1 MFGTVEMKKT
11 TMTTALVFVVLLSTS
26 LVVFEIQVSK
36 ANPYYRVD
44 VYTDVSP
51 PEGTLPPIIS
61 IQKPQNGSF
70 QPKNVTLTFDVII
83 PKTNGEQPYELLSEV
98 YYKGNWKSENIIIY
112 NNEYGGTSN
121 TSFSIDLS
129 DVRGGKMTVTVYVVG
144 VNYNLTRQEVDNP
157 YQYNY
162 YDKFQI
168 ASYSTVSFTKDLV
181 PPRISVQSPQ
191 NTTYTTPN
199 VLLDFTVNENIS
211 QSLYNLDNKG
221 NQTISGN
228 STLTDLSNGEHNLT
242 LYVAD
247 LAGNVADP
255 KTITFSVDLPEPF
268 PILPVTFIVTSVA
281 LAVVVVSL
289 LFYRRHRKTLE
300 LKHTSDS

>member
-1 MFGTVEMKKT
+1 MKKT
-11 TMTTALVFVVLLSTS
+11 AMTITLAFAVLIATS
-26 LVVFEIQVSK
+26 LVAVEIQVSK
-36 ANPYYRVD
+36 ANPYYQTPI
-44 VYTDVSP
+44 YTDVTP

-61 IQKPQNGSF
+61 IQTPQNGSF
-70 QPKNVTLTFDVII
+70 QLKNVTLTFELII
-83 PKTNGEQPYELLSEV
+83 PKTNGTQPYELFSKV
-98 YYKGNWKSENIIIY
+98 YYKGNWNLENIVIY
-112 NNEYGGTSN
+112 NCNYVGISN

-129 DVRGGKMTVTVYVVG
+129 DVRGGNISVTVYAVG

-157 YQYNY
+157 YMYNY
-162 YDKFQI
+162 YDRFEI

-199 VLLDFTVNENIS
+199 VQLDFTVNENVS

-228 STLTDLSNGEHNLT
+228 STLTDLLNGEHNIT

-247 LAGNVADP
+247 LAGNAASP
-255 KTITFSVDLPEPF
+255 KTLFFTVNSPEPF
-268 PILPVTFIVTSVA
+268 PIVPV
-281 LAVVVVSL
+281 AVVAVAVIAFAMVLHYCFLEGIERL
-289 LFYRRHRKTLE
+289 LN
-300 LKHTSDS
+300 

>member
-11 TMTTALVFVVLLSTS
+11 IMTTALVFVVLLATS
-26 LVVFEIQVSK
+26 FFVFEIQMSK

-44 VYTDVSP
+44 VYTDVP
-51 PEGTLPPIIS
+51 PPDGTLPPIIS

-70 QPKNVTLTFDVII
+70 QSKNVTLNFDVII
-83 PKTNGEQPYELLSEV
+83 PKTNGEQPYGLLSEV
-98 YYKGNWKSENIIIY
+98 NYKGNWKSENIVIY
-112 NNEYGGTSN
+112 KNEYGGTSN

-129 DVRGGKMTVTVYVVG
+129 DVRGGNMTVTVYVVG
-144 VNYNLTRQEVDNP
+144 VNYNLTRQEVENP

-181 PPRISVQSPQ
+181 PPRISIQSPQ
-191 NTTYTTPN
+191 NTTYITPN
-199 VLLDFTVNENIS
+199 VPLDFTVNENIS

-228 STLTDLSNGEHNLT
+228 STLTDLSNGEHKLT

-268 PILPVTFIVTSVA
+268 PILLVA
-281 LAVVVVSL
+281 VSITVVVLAVMSVGLLVS
-289 LFYRRHRKTLE
+289 RRQSKRPESK
-300 LKHTSDS
+300 